1 MVTSDIPS
9 STNAPSMLLTVD
21 QVAESLQVSART
33 VWRMRSAGELP
44 APIRILGSVR
54 WRRTE
59 LESWVNARD
68 PAN

>member
-1 MVTSDIPS
+1 
-9 STNAPSMLLTVD
+9 MLLTVD